1 MYNYGYEKKKYL
13 EAKEKE
19 ENLLRLLGFPE
30 WKIQYLRELDDF
42 DFNKNRSFHR
52 NESPTE
58 VKFFLN
64 EPSEDCISEYTWED
78 VLNGVN
84 DDVVYKHLKKCDP
97 VMQKIIVMLK
107 NKYCVWEIAEDLHMT
122 NNAVYKRIEKFSKN
136 VKREANNSRFQGLS
150 SEGRY
155 VIFLVAL

>member
-52 NESPTE
+52 NESATE

-84 DDVVYKHLKKCDP
+84 DAVVYKHLKKCDP

-107 NKYCVWEIAEDLHMT
+107 NKYCVREIAEDLHMT
-122 NNAVYKRIEKFSKN
+122 TNAVYKRIEKFSKKCK
-136 VKREANNSRFQGLS
+136 KRG
-150 SEGRY
+150 
-155 VIFLVAL
+155 

>member
-13 EAKEKE
+13 EEKEKE

-30 WKIQYLRELDDF
+30 RKIQYLRELDDF

-84 DDVVYKHLKKCDP
+84 DAVVYKHLKKCDP

-122 NNAVYKRIEKFSKN
+122 TNAVYKRIEKFSKS
-136 VKREANNSRFQGLS
+136 NSKQFC
-150 SEGRY
+150 
-155 VIFLVAL
+155 

>member
-1 MYNYGYEKKKYL
+1 MYNYGYEKRKYS
-13 EAKEKE
+13 KEKE
-19 ENLLRLLGFPE
+19 REEALLRLLGFPE

-78 VLNGVN
+78 VLDGVS
-84 DDVVYKHLKKCDP
+84 DAVVFKHLKNCDP

-107 NKYCVWEIAEDLHMT
+107 NKYRVWEIAEDLHMT
-122 NNAVYKRIEKFSKN
+122 TNVVYKRIEKFSKKFK
-136 VKREANNSRFQGLS
+136 KRG
-150 SEGRY
+150 
-155 VIFLVAL
+155 

>member
-1 MYNYGYEKKKYL
+1 MMKPSDKSLLSFTRQNPLKILLKLKKNDIPDRSR
-13 EAKEKE
+13 ATTF
-19 ENLLRLLGFPE
+19 RLG
-30 WKIQYLRELDDF
+30 ELDDF

-84 DDVVYKHLKKCDP
+84 DAVVYKHLKKCGP

-122 NNAVYKRIEKFSKN
+122 NNAVYKRIEKFSKKCK
-136 VKREANNSRFQGLS
+136 KRG
-150 SEGRY
+150 
-155 VIFLVAL
+155 

>member
-30 WKIQYLRELDDF
+30 WKIRYLRELDDF

-64 EPSEDCISEYTWED
+64 EPSEDYISEYTWED

-84 DDVVYKHLKKCDP
+84 DAVVYKHLKTCDP
-97 VMQKIIVMLK
+97 VMQKMSIPMVESHF
-107 NKYCVWEIAEDLHMT
+107 V
-122 NNAVYKRIEKFSKN
+122 
-136 VKREANNSRFQGLS
+136 Q
-150 SEGRY
+150 
-155 VIFLVAL
+155 

>member
-13 EAKEKE
+13 EEKEKE

-30 WKIQYLRELDDF
+30 WKIRYLRELDDF

-64 EPSEDCISEYTWED
+64 EPSED
-78 VLNGVN
+78 
-84 DDVVYKHLKKCDP
+84 
-97 VMQKIIVMLK
+97 
-107 NKYCVWEIAEDLHMT
+107 LHMT
-122 NNAVYKRIEKFSKN
+122 TNAVYKRIEKFSKKCK
-136 VKREANNSRFQGLS
+136 KRG
-150 SEGRY
+150 
-155 VIFLVAL
+155 

>member
-13 EAKEKE
+13 EEKEKE
-19 ENLLRLLGFPE
+19 ENLLRLLGFAG

-58 VKFFLN
+58 VNFFLN
-64 EPSEDCISEYTWED
+64 EPSEDCISEYTWAD

-84 DDVVYKHLKKCDP
+84 DAVVYNRLKKCDP

-107 NKYCVWEIAEDLHMT
+107 NKYCVQEIAEDLHIT
-122 NNAVYKRIEKFSKN
+122 TNAVYKRIEKFSKKCK
-136 VKREANNSRFQGLS
+136 KRG
-150 SEGRY
+150 
-155 VIFLVAL
+155 

>member
-13 EAKEKE
+13 EEKEKE

-30 WKIQYLRELDDF
+30 WKIQHLRELDDF

-64 EPSEDCISEYTWED
+64 EPSEDCISEYTY
-78 VLNGVN
+78 L
-84 DDVVYKHLKKCDP
+84 
-97 VMQKIIVMLK
+97 M
-107 NKYCVWEIAEDLHMT
+107 
-122 NNAVYKRIEKFSKN
+122 
-136 VKREANNSRFQGLS
+136 
-150 SEGRY
+150 
-155 VIFLVAL
+155 

>member
-13 EAKEKE
+13 EEKEKE

-30 WKIQYLRELDDF
+30 WKIRYLRELDDF

-64 EPSEDCISEYTWED
+64 EPSKDCISEYTWED

-84 DDVVYKHLKKCDP
+84 DAVVYKHLKTCDP
-97 VMQKIIVMLK
+97 VMQKIIVML
-107 NKYCVWEIAEDLHMT
+107 
-122 NNAVYKRIEKFSKN
+122 NAKVNI
-136 VKREANNSRFQGLS
+136 
-150 SEGRY
+150 
-155 VIFLVAL
+155 

>member
-13 EAKEKE
+13 EEKE

-84 DDVVYKHLKKCDP
+84 DAVVYKHLKKCDP

-107 NKYCVWEIAEDLHMT
+107 NKYCVREIAEDLHIRPT
-122 NNAVYKRIEKFSKN
+122 QFIKESKNSQKN
-136 VKREANNSRFQGLS
+136 VKREANNWRFQGLS
-150 SEGRY
+150 SEGGY
-155 VIFLVAL
+155 ISS

>member
-13 EAKEKE
+13 EEKEKE
-19 ENLLRLLGFPE
+19 ENLLRLLEFPE

-64 EPSEDCISEYTWED
+64 EPSEDYISEYTWED

-84 DDVVYKHLKKCDP
+84 DAVVYKHLKTCDP

-107 NKYCVWEIAEDLHMT
+107 NKYCVWKIAEDLHMT
-122 NNAVYKRIEKFSKN
+122 NNAVYKRIEKFSKKCK
-136 VKREANNSRFQGLS
+136 KRG
-150 SEGRY
+150 
-155 VIFLVAL
+155 